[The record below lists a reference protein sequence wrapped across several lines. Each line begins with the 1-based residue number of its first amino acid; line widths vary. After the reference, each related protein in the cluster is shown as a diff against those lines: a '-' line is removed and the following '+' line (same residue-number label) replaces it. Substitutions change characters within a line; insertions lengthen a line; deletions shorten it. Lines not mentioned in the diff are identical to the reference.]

1 MNSAPPAPARSV
13 GGHPRTAAL
22 LLEIARPLLPAFPPL
37 PTSERER
44 VEDELRTFLVE
55 QVRSMPSFLRL
66 PYLTALL
73 VFEWTPLLRYGR
85 PYTALPMVRRERA
98 LQAWSR
104 SPIGPCRDLVKLV
117 RSCALFFYLDHPL
130 VRESLRAESCESEG
144 RGGKRQ
150 HAR

>member
-1 MNSAPPAPARSV
+1 MSSAPPAPARSA
-13 GGHPRTAAL
+13 GGHPRIAVL

-37 PTSERER
+37 PTSEQER
-44 VEDELRTFLVE
+44 VEDELRIFLVE

-85 PYTALPMVRRERA
+85 PYTALPRLRRERA

-104 SPIGPCRDLVKLV
+104 SPVGPCRDLVKLV

-130 VRESLRAESCESEG
+130 VRERLRVECGE
-144 RGGKRQ
+144 RP
-150 HAR
+150 HAH